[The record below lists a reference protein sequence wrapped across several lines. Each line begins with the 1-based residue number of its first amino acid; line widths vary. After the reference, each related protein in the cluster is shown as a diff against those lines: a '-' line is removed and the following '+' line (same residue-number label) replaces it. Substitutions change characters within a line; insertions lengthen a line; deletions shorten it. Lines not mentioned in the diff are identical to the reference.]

1 MKQTQPSPAFQQYRR
16 RIGNI
21 VAGHIAR
28 LQAMKTFL
36 SRYLNKKATFVVA
49 VVSLARPDQ
58 LLLLTLAWLQCQ
70 QVDPDDVYVFV
81 DPGCWTDK
89 TKTEEQIYRQR
100 LLATISIGTGS
111 GQCAK
116 SAGTKATQIDQV
128 PGPPQAPPMSQQ
140 FSTTV
145 PGPPQAA
152 PMAGQL
158 PTTVPGTPQAIPIP
172 SQGESYFRMQS
183 DCEQLCVRS
192 PVGRGSEVIAILLR
206 GLSKATNSQQKSS
219 LPDFI
224 GIAKFYTGVF
234 AVLGWLAP
242 EKEMALLAAAD
253 KLVRYACNGLVLL
266 ACSFRCEAQA
276 A

>member
-1 MKQTQPSPAFQQYRR
+1 MSSCCDQKELVLQMRAESVLLSWEQLCVRGLLPSGSSHP
-16 RIGNI
+16 
-21 VAGHIAR
+21 H
-28 LQAMKTFL
+28 
-36 SRYLNKKATFVVA
+36 SRA
-49 VVSLARPDQ
+49 
-58 LLLLTLAWLQCQ
+58 
-70 QVDPDDVYVFV
+70 
-81 DPGCWTDK
+81 
-89 TKTEEQIYRQR
+89 
-100 LLATISIGTGS
+100 SI
-111 GQCAK
+111 
-116 SAGTKATQIDQV
+116 QIDQV

-158 PTTVPGTPQAIPIP
+158 PTTVPGTSQAIPIP
-172 SQGESYFRMQS
+172 SQSESYFRMQS

-224 GIAKFYTGVF
+224 GIAKFYTGVL